1 MCQTGKEN
9 QYIKTEHLLFDTP
22 RSKFSVKILHLIS
35 SRGLYGAERVALD
48 LCKGL
53 KRNGYESIIGVIR
66 NSHNP
71 HVEVAG
77 EARKNAIDTVI
88 FACEGQLD
96 PKLIFRIRKYASENQ
111 INLMHCHGYK
121 SNFYGLLASKKGI
134 PIVTTNHN
142 WLTSHWRL
150 RAYRRFDSLLIRY
163 FTRIIA
169 VSEGVRKEMLRYG
182 VPKEK
187 IKVIDNGID
196 LTRFGDTISPAA
208 IREEFG
214 IKKGVTVIGTVG
226 NLGAEK
232 GHVYLLQAAKG
243 IVNNVESVKFIFV
256 GDGPLRAYLE
266 NEASELGI
274 GNNVIFTGFR
284 TDIPNLL
291 STMDI
296 FVLPSVIEG
305 LPIVLLEAMAA
316 KKAVVATNVG
326 AISKVVNDRNGILVE
341 PRDVAGLQNAILS
354 LLTSEEK
361 RQKYASAGHDTVR
374 THFSSERM
382 SSEYIDLYNELLG
395 DRLLL

>member
-1 MCQTGKEN
+1 M
-9 QYIKTEHLLFDTP
+9 
-22 RSKFSVKILHLIS
+22 KILQLIS
-35 SRGLYGAERVALD
+35 SRGLYGAERVAID

-71 HVEVAG
+71 HVEVAD

-88 FACEGQLD
+88 FPCEAQLD
-96 PKLIFRIRKYASENQ
+96 IRLIFRIRGYAEKNHIS
-111 INLMHCHGYK
+111 LMHCHGYK
-121 SNFYGLLASKKGI
+121 SNFYGLLASRRNI
-134 PIVTTNHN
+134 PVVTTNHN
-142 WLTSHWRL
+142 WLASHWRL

-169 VSEGVRKEMLRYG
+169 VSGGVRKEMLKYG
-182 VPKEK
+182 VPEK
-187 IKVIDNGID
+187 KIRVIDNGID
-196 LTRFGDTISPAA
+196 LTRFNETMLPAA

-214 IKKGVTVIGTVG
+214 IKEGVTVIGTVG

-232 GHVYLLQAAKG
+232 GQVYLLQAAKG
-243 IVNNVESVKFIFV
+243 IVNNVGSVKFIFV
-256 GDGPLRAYLE
+256 GDGPLRMYLE
-266 NEASELGI
+266 NAASELGI
-274 GNNVIFTGFR
+274 RDNVIFTGFR

-291 STMDI
+291 AAMDI

-305 LPIVLLEAMAA
+305 LPMVLLEAMAA
-316 KKAVVATNVG
+316 KKAVVATRVG
-326 AISKVVNDRNGILVE
+326 AISKVVNSENGILVE

-361 RQKYASAGHDTVR
+361 RQKYASAGHDTVK

-382 SSEYIDLYNELLG
+382 SSEYIDLYNELVG
-395 DRLLL
+395 ERV

>member
-1 MCQTGKEN
+1 M
-9 QYIKTEHLLFDTP
+9 
-22 RSKFSVKILHLIS
+22 KILQLIS
-35 SRGLYGAERVALD
+35 SRGLFGAERVTLD

-53 KRNGYESIIGVIR
+53 ERNGYKSIIGVIR

-71 HVEVAG
+71 HVEVAD
-77 EARKNAIDTVI
+77 EARKNAIAAVI
-88 FACEGQLD
+88 FPCEGQLD
-96 PKLIFRIRKYASENQ
+96 VKLIFRIRKYVSENQ

-121 SNFYGLLASKKGI
+121 SNFYGLFASPKNI
-134 PIVTTNHN
+134 PIVATNHN
-142 WLTSHWRL
+142 WLASHWRL
-150 RAYRRFDSLLIRY
+150 RAYRRFDSLLLRY

-169 VSEGVRKEMLRYG
+169 VSDGVRKEMLRYG

-187 IKVIDNGID
+187 IRVIDNGID
-196 LTRFGDTISPAA
+196 LTRFGDAISPKA

-243 IVNNVESVKFIFV
+243 IVNNVESVKFFFV

-266 NEASELGI
+266 NEASKLGI
-274 GNNVIFTGFR
+274 GDNVIFTGFR

-305 LPIVLLEAMAA
+305 LPMVLLEAMAA
-316 KKAVVATNVG
+316 QKAVVATNVG
-326 AISKVVNDRNGILVE
+326 AISKVVNNGNGILVE

-382 SSEYIDLYNELLG
+382 SSEYIDLYKELFG
-395 DRLLL
+395 GRLLL

>member
-1 MCQTGKEN
+1 
-9 QYIKTEHLLFDTP
+9 
-22 RSKFSVKILHLIS
+22 VKILHLIS
-35 SRGLYGAERVALD
+35 SRGLYGAERVVLD
-48 LCKGL
+48 LCKSL
-53 KRNGYESIIGVIR
+53 KRYGCESIIGVIR

-71 HVEVAG
+71 HVEVAD
-77 EARKNAIDTVI
+77 EARKHSIDAVI
-88 FACEGQLD
+88 FPCEGQLD
-96 PKLIFRIRKYASENQ
+96 VKLIFRIRKYASENQ

-121 SNFYGLLASKKGI
+121 SNFYGLLAGKKWI

-142 WLTSHWRL
+142 WLTSHWKL

-169 VSEGVRKEMLRYG
+169 VSDGVRKEMLRYG

-187 IKVIDNGID
+187 IRVIDNGID
-196 LTRFGDTISPAA
+196 LTRFGDTRSPEA

-243 IVNNVESVKFIFV
+243 IVHSVGTVKFVFV
-256 GDGPLRAYLE
+256 GDGPMRVYLE
-266 NEASELGI
+266 HEASALGI
-274 GNNVIFTGFR
+274 RDNVIFTGFR
-284 TDIPNLL
+284 TDVPTLL
-291 STMDI
+291 SAMDI

-305 LPIVLLEAMAA
+305 LPMVLLEAMAA
-316 KKAVVATNVG
+316 QKAVVATRVG
-326 AISKVVNDRNGILVE
+326 AIPKVVNNGNGILVE
-341 PRDVAGLQNAILS
+341 PRDAAGLQNAILS

-361 RQKYASAGHDTVR
+361 RQKFASAGHDTVR
-374 THFSSERM
+374 KGFSSERM
-382 SSEYIDLYNELLG
+382 SSEYIHLYSELLG

>member
-1 MCQTGKEN
+1 MCQTGKEK
-9 QYIKTEHLLFDTP
+9 QYIKTEHPLFDTT

-35 SRGLYGAERVALD
+35 STGLYGAERVALD
-48 LCKGL
+48 LCKSL
-53 KRNGYESIIGVIR
+53 KRYGCESIIGVIK

-71 HVEVAG
+71 HVEVAD
-77 EARKNAIDTVI
+77 EARKNSIDAVI
-88 FACEGQLD
+88 FPCEGQLD
-96 PKLIFRIRKYASENQ
+96 VKLILRIRKYASENQ
-111 INLMHCHGYK
+111 INLVHCHGYK
-121 SNFYGLLASKKGI
+121 SNFYGLFACPKDI
-134 PIVTTNHN
+134 PIVATNHN
-142 WLTSHWRL
+142 WLASHWRL
-150 RAYRRFDSLLIRY
+150 RAYRRFDSLLIRC

-169 VSEGVRKEMLRYG
+169 VSEGVMEEMLKYG

-187 IKVIDNGID
+187 IRVIDNGID
-196 LTRFGDTISPAA
+196 LTRFDDTISPEA

-214 IKKGVTVIGTVG
+214 IKKGVRVIGTVG

-243 IVNNVESVKFIFV
+243 IVNNVESVKFFFV

-274 GNNVIFTGFR
+274 GDNIIFTGFR

-291 STMDI
+291 SAMDI

-305 LPIVLLEAMAA
+305 LPMVLLEAMAA
-316 KKAVVATNVG
+316 KKAVVATSVG
-326 AISKVVNDRNGILVE
+326 AISKVVNNGNGILVE

-382 SSEYIDLYNELLG
+382 SSEYIDVYKELLRG
-395 DRLLL
+395 RLLL

>member
-1 MCQTGKEN
+1 M
-9 QYIKTEHLLFDTP
+9 
-22 RSKFSVKILHLIS
+22 KILHLIS
-35 SRGLYGAERVALD
+35 SSGLYGAERVTLD

-53 KRNGYESIIGVIR
+53 KRNGHEPIIGVIR

-71 HVEVAG
+71 HVEVAD
-77 EARKNAIDTVI
+77 EARKNAIDTII
-88 FACEGQLD
+88 FPCEAQLD
-96 PKLIFRIRKYASENQ
+96 VRLIFRIRKYAFENQ

-121 SNFYGLLASKKGI
+121 SNFYALFARPKNI
-134 PIVTTNHN
+134 PLVATNHN
-142 WLTSHWRL
+142 WLASHWRL
-150 RAYRRFDSLLIRY
+150 RVYRRFDSLLIRY

-182 VPKEK
+182 IPKEK
-187 IKVIDNGID
+187 IRVIDNGID

-243 IVNNVESVKFIFV
+243 IMDNVEPAKLILV

-266 NEASELGI
+266 NKASELGI
-274 GNNVIFTGFR
+274 GDNVIFTGFR

-291 STMDI
+291 SSMDI

-305 LPIVLLEAMAA
+305 LPMVLLEALAA
-316 KKAVVATNVG
+316 KKAVVATRVG
-326 AISKVVNDRNGILVE
+326 AISKVLNNGNGILVE
-341 PRDVAGLQNAILS
+341 PMDITGLQNGIRS
-354 LLTSEEK
+354 LLMSEEK
-361 RQKYASAGHDTVR
+361 RQKCASAGYDTVR

-395 DRLLL
+395 GRLSL

>member
-1 MCQTGKEN
+1 M
-9 QYIKTEHLLFDTP
+9 
-22 RSKFSVKILHLIS
+22 KILHLIS
-35 SRGLYGAERVALD
+35 SRGLYGAERVVLD
-48 LCKGL
+48 LCKSL
-53 KRNGYESIIGVIR
+53 KRYGCESIIGVIR

-71 HVEVAG
+71 HVEVAD
-77 EARKNAIDTVI
+77 EARKNSIDAVI
-88 FACEGQLD
+88 FPCEGQLD
-96 PKLIFRIRKYASENQ
+96 VKLIFRIRKYASENQ

-121 SNFYGLLASKKGI
+121 SNFYGLLAGKKWI

-142 WLTSHWRL
+142 WLTSHWKL

-169 VSEGVRKEMLRYG
+169 VSDGVRKEMLRYG

-187 IKVIDNGID
+187 IRVIDNGID
-196 LTRFGDTISPAA
+196 LTRFGDTRSPEA

-243 IVNNVESVKFIFV
+243 IVHSVGTVKFVFV
-256 GDGPLRAYLE
+256 GDGPMRVYLE
-266 NEASELGI
+266 HEALALGI
-274 GNNVIFTGFR
+274 RDNVIFTGFR
-284 TDIPNLL
+284 TDVPTLL
-291 STMDI
+291 SAMDI

-305 LPIVLLEAMAA
+305 LPMVLLEAMAA
-316 KKAVVATNVG
+316 QKAVVATRVG
-326 AISKVVNDRNGILVE
+326 AIPKVVNNGNGILVE
-341 PRDVAGLQNAILS
+341 PRDAAGLQNAILS

-361 RQKYASAGHDTVR
+361 RQKFASAGHDTVR
-374 THFSSERM
+374 KGFSSERM
-382 SSEYIDLYNELLG
+382 SSEYIHLYSELLG